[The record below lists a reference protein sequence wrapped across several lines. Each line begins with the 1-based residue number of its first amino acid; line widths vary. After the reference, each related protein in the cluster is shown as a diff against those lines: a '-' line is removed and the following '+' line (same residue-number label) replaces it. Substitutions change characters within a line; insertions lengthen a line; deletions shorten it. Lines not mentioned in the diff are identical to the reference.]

1 MRDRGFRGLDERRQ
15 SFLDADK
22 DNGVSKDPP
31 PPNLPQRLA
40 RISSLPWLGCWQQ
53 QLQTEGKSENTSK
66 SYLIGVRRLIETA
79 LPGEIILSRDQ
90 AVSLTVEELHIRIAT
105 HTGRLELWQQSLNQ
119 LKPSTVHARLA
130 AAGHLL
136 RWLGHSMPDHI
147 SRPHRGKRLP
157 RTLNRNELEIVL
169 RTAANW
175 ENPVANII
183 ITILLDTGMRVSELC
198 NLDEYD
204 IDVEDYS
211 ARVVGGKGNK
221 DRMVLFTD
229 KTIRAINLWNP
240 SREDRN
246 KHEDSALLLNNR
258 GGRLTPRS
266 IQKLMNVLGK
276 QAGLPRGRLTPHVL
290 RHNFATGLLERGA
303 DLVSIQRLLGHAN
316 ISTTRVYLEIG
327 DQTLREV
334 YRRAQT
340 LRDALEE
347 KKKALEADENPVEEV
362 PIIEADSIPLP
373 DVFD

>member
-373 DVFD
+373 DAFD

>member
-240 SREDRN
+240 SREERN

-347 KKKALEADENPVEEV
+347 KKALEADEISAEEV
-362 PIIEADSIPLP
+362 PIIEADSITLP
-373 DVFD
+373 DAFD

>member
-1 MRDRGFRGLDERRQ
+1 
-15 SFLDADK
+15 
-22 DNGVSKDPP
+22 
-31 PPNLPQRLA
+31 
-40 RISSLPWLGCWQQ
+40 
-53 QLQTEGKSENTSK
+53 
-66 SYLIGVRRLIETA
+66 
-79 LPGEIILSRDQ
+79 
-90 AVSLTVEELHIRIAT
+90 
-105 HTGRLELWQQSLNQ
+105 
-119 LKPSTVHARLA
+119 
-130 AAGHLL
+130 
-136 RWLGHSMPDHI
+136 
-147 SRPHRGKRLP
+147 
-157 RTLNRNELEIVL
+157 
-169 RTAANW
+169 
-175 ENPVANII
+175 
-183 ITILLDTGMRVSELC
+183 VSEIC

-204 IDVEDYS
+204 IDIEDYS

-240 SREDRN
+240 SREERN

-334 YRRAQT
+334 YKRAQT

-347 KKKALEADENPVEEV
+347 KKALDAEENLAEEV
-362 PIIEADSIPLP
+362 PIIEADSILLP
-373 DVFD
+373 DTLD

>member
-15 SFLDADK
+15 SFLDAEK
-22 DNGVSKDPP
+22 DNGVSKDAP
-31 PPNLPQRLA
+31 PPNLPQRLS

-53 QLQTEGKSENTSK
+53 QLLTEGKSENTRK
-66 SYLIGVRRLIETA
+66 SYLIGVRRLIETT
-79 LPGEIILSRDQ
+79 LPGEIMMTRDQ
-90 AVSLTVEELHIRIAT
+90 AVAITVEELHVRIAP
-105 HTGRLELWQQSLNQ
+105 HTGRLEFWQQSLNQ

-136 RWLGHSMPDHI
+136 RWLGHSMPEHI

-157 RTLNRNELEIVL
+157 RTLNRNELETV
-169 RTAANW
+169 RQTASNW

-204 IDVEDYS
+204 IDIEDYS

-229 KTIRAINLWNP
+229 KTIKAIDLWNP
-240 SREDRN
+240 SREERN
-246 KHEDSALLLNNR
+246 KHEESALLLNNR

-266 IQKLMNVLGK
+266 IQKLMNELGK

-334 YRRAQT
+334 YKRAQT
-340 LRDALEE
+340 LRDALDE
-347 KKKALEADENPVEEV
+347 KKTLQADEDPEDEV
-362 PIIEADSIPLP
+362 PIIEADSITLP
-373 DVFD
+373 DAFD

>member
-157 RTLNRNELEIVL
+157 RTLNRNELEMVL

-183 ITILLDTGMRVSELC
+183 ITILLDTGFSQFAAVRRTIS
-198 NLDEYD
+198 
-204 IDVEDYS
+204 S
-211 ARVVGGKGNK
+211 SF
-221 DRMVLFTD
+221 LFNV
-229 KTIRAINLWNP
+229 RGSLLPRCGRLMWSGMLWP
-240 SREDRN
+240 SQRN
-246 KHEDSALLLNNR
+246 KCPA
-258 GGRLTPRS
+258 
-266 IQKLMNVLGK
+266 
-276 QAGLPRGRLTPHVL
+276 A
-290 RHNFATGLLERGA
+290 
-303 DLVSIQRLLGHAN
+303 AN
-316 ISTTRVYLEIG
+316 LACTVDG
-327 DQTLREV
+327 F
-334 YRRAQT
+334 
-340 LRDALEE
+340 
-347 KKKALEADENPVEEV
+347 N
-362 PIIEADSIPLP
+362 
-373 DVFD
+373 

>member
-15 SFLDADK
+15 TFLDADK
-22 DNGVSKDPP
+22 ENGVSKVSP

-66 SYLIGVRRLIETA
+66 SYLIGVRRLVETS
-79 LPGEIILSRDQ
+79 LPGEIMLTREQ
-90 AVSLTVEELHIRIAT
+90 AVAITVEELHIRIAP
-105 HTGRLELWQQSLNQ
+105 HTGRLDLWQQSLNQ

-175 ENPVANII
+175 ENPIANII
-183 ITILLDTGMRVSELC
+183 ITILLDTGMRVSEIC

-204 IDVEDYS
+204 IDIEDYS

-240 SREDRN
+240 SREERN

-334 YRRAQT
+334 YKRAQT

-347 KKKALEADENPVEEV
+347 KKALDAEENLAEEV
-362 PIIEADSIPLP
+362 PIIEADSILLP
-373 DVFD
+373 DALD

>member
-15 SFLDADK
+15 SFLDAEK
-22 DNGVSKDPP
+22 DNGVSKDAP
-31 PPNLPQRLA
+31 PPNLPQRLS

-53 QLQTEGKSENTSK
+53 QLLTEGKSENTRK
-66 SYLIGVRRLIETA
+66 SYLIGVRRLIETT
-79 LPGEIILSRDQ
+79 LPGEIMMTRDQ
-90 AVSLTVEELHIRIAT
+90 AVAITVEELHVRIAP
-105 HTGRLELWQQSLNQ
+105 HTGRLEFWQQSLNQ

-136 RWLGHSMPDHI
+136 RWLGHSMPEHI

-157 RTLNRNELEIVL
+157 RTLNRNELETVL
-169 RTAANW
+169 QTASNW

-204 IDVEDYS
+204 IDIEDYS

-229 KTIRAINLWNP
+229 KTIKAIDLWNP
-240 SREDRN
+240 SREERN
-246 KHEDSALLLNNR
+246 KHEESALLLNNR

-266 IQKLMNVLGK
+266 IQKLMNELGK

-290 RHNFATGLLERGA
+290 RHNFASGLLERGA

-334 YRRAQT
+334 YKRAQT
-340 LRDALEE
+340 LRDALDE
-347 KKKALEADENPVEEV
+347 KKTLQADEDPEDEV
-362 PIIEADSIPLP
+362 PIIEADSITLP
-373 DVFD
+373 DAFD